1 MNRALKGH
9 QKLGRPIESTR
20 EALVHH
26 FGRHFQGGFCGAQPR
41 AKDDMSRQLAAPAA
55 KLSALMN
62 KQLTGKSIEQGSGEG
77 KCNRVLK
84 LGLDMHYRQ
93 VTDGGDAGRGWSDQ
107 GGWQNG
113 PRWV

>member
-1 MNRALKGH
+1 MQIRKGGNPGPANN
-9 QKLGRPIESTR
+9 QGKRPRKPKSLGRPFRADLGPNI
-20 EALVHH
+20 
-26 FGRHFQGGFCGAQPR
+26 PR

-62 KQLTGKSIEQGSGEG
+62 KELTGKSIEQGSGEG

-93 VTDGGDAGRGWSDQ
+93 VTVTMQEEEGPIKTIGR
-107 GGWQNG
+107 
-113 PRWV
+113 